1 MRGVKRLNKSNIL
14 FFVLAG
20 GFFYLYFKV
29 LGLTWNALSI
39 GVSGINNLIGF
50 AIIVL
55 VIVPMALIL
64 AKNLTNFF
72 VPKSDDF

>member
-1 MRGVKRLNKSNIL
+1 MHKRTFC

-39 GVSGINNLIGF
+39 RVSGINNLIGF

-55 VIVPMALIL
+55 VIVPMALIS
-64 AKNLTNFF
+64 AKKLTNFF
-72 VPKSDDF
+72 VPKSDNV